1 MPMGKLTIAGVRNAK
16 PGRHADGDGLY
27 LLVKPSGARSWLLRI
42 QYQGRRRD
50 IGLGSVDVAPR
61 IDGVELGN
69 VPIMLRKTLTIA
81 EAREKAGL
89 LRRLAQAGHDP
100 VSERDRDRRKIP
112 TFAEA
117 VELAHAEFAKGW
129 VPKHA
134 AAFKSSL
141 ETHIVP
147 TMGTARVDLIDH
159 ATVRDALAGIW
170 TDKPVMARKLR
181 VRVNQV
187 LGFAKSNGWRTREL
201 PDAKE
206 VTKGLAKHSRAS
218 HFAALP
224 YKAVPELVG
233 DLLGQSDTPGRLAL
247 LFTILTAARSG
258 EVRAATWD
266 QIDLTEKTW
275 FRPAGIMKMGVP
287 HVIPLSDAA
296 LAVLERAR
304 PHSGG
309 KGLIFPG
316 QRSKAGPRALSDM
329 TLTKALRTAGQ
340 DGVTVHGF
348 RSSFR
353 DWAAEQ
359 MPTVPAM
366 VAEMAL
372 AHRVGTETER
382 AYLRTDLQEQRRA
395 LMTAWSNFCTG
406 AEAVD
411 DLAAHRAKK
420 AAQAG

>member
-1 MPMGKLTIAGVRNAK
+1 M
-16 PGRHADGDGLY
+16 
-27 LLVKPSGARSWLLRI
+27 
-42 QYQGRRRD
+42 
-50 IGLGSVDVAPR
+50 
-61 IDGVELGN
+61 
-69 VPIMLRKTLTIA
+69 
-81 EAREKAGL
+81 
-89 LRRLAQAGHDP
+89 
-100 VSERDRDRRKIP
+100 
-112 TFAEA
+112 
-117 VELAHAEFAKGW
+117 
-129 VPKHA
+129 
-134 AAFKSSL
+134 
-141 ETHIVP
+141 
-147 TMGTARVDLIDH
+147 
-159 ATVRDALAGIW
+159 
-170 TDKPVMARKLR
+170 
-181 VRVNQV
+181 
-187 LGFAKSNGWRTREL
+187 
-201 PDAKE
+201 
-206 VTKGLAKHSRAS
+206 
-218 HFAALP
+218 P

-275 FRPAGIMKMGVP
+275 SRPAGIMKMGVP

-340 DGVTVHGF
+340 DSVTVHGF

-353 DWAAEQ
+353 DWAAEK

-372 AHRVGTETER
+372 AHSVGTETER
-382 AYLRTDLQEQRRA
+382 AYLRSDLQEQRRA
-395 LMTAWSNFCTG
+395 LMTAWGNYCTG
-406 AEAVD
+406 TAAVD